1 MEESK
6 PNRRVTETLLPT
18 FLWVFLEKS
27 YSPQHQWLTTPGDW
41 CVTVLLCCRAH
52 LALLGSV
59 IWWFALQETSLLE
72 KLQQKLPPKKCKINT
87 TNVCMKDQSHRRHL
101 LKEPSMSQQYWL
113 CSCPPLVILGVF
125 PVGSDQRILQTSAIK
140 IVTTNC
146 CFFFK
151 NIQDK
156 LEEFLLHQRPLQSAD
171 EKDPSGWRCVWLA
184 CVCVC
189 VRAQCWSSLYSVPL
203 YSVGL
208 NSENFDLLD
217 RCRKKTSSRRWI
229 TSVSSGWKM
238 ALYLQTLCSSPGLR
252 LTLVPV

>member
-1 MEESK
+1 MINIKYVNGGACGEILSSFISILLRSGQHISHFLLKQTSFSVRRKKRVSQNQPTNGGEQTK
-6 PNRRVTETLLPT
+6 PKSDRNFASNILMG
-18 FLWVFLEKS
+18 FLEKS

-52 LALLGSV
+52 LALHGSV

-72 KLQQKLPPKKCKINT
+72 KLQQKLPPQKCKINT

-151 NIQDK
+151 TSKTNWKNFSYISAPYSQQMK
-156 LEEFLLHQRPLQSAD
+156 RTLQG
-171 EKDPSGWRCVWLA
+171 EGV
-184 CVCVC
+184 
-189 VRAQCWSSLYSVPL
+189 
-203 YSVGL
+203 
-208 NSENFDLLD
+208 FD
-217 RCRKKTSSRRWI
+217 
-229 TSVSSGWKM
+229 
-238 ALYLQTLCSSPGLR
+238 
-252 LTLVPV
+252 